1 MAHRAG
7 VLIRPAASADIEAV
21 RDIVSQTWLA
31 SYGPIVGP
39 ANVADMAAVLLSD
52 ISLRRLVADSSA
64 ETPLALLDN
73 VPAATAVA
81 RLEQDCLHVL
91 RLYVLPAFQGR
102 GLGAALL
109 NWLTARQR
117 AGLTVRLEVVAANHA
132 ALRFYAREGFADIG
146 GDREII
152 GGVPFDI
159 RRLERRGG

>member
-1 MAHRAG
+1 MPNRADL
-7 VLIRPAASADIEAV
+7 LIRPATPADIGAV
-21 RDIVSQTWLA
+21 RGIVSQAWLA
-31 SYGPIVGP
+31 SYGPIIGP

-52 ISLRRLVADSSA
+52 ISLRQLIADSSA
-64 ETPLALLDN
+64 ETPLALLED

-81 RLEQDCLHVL
+81 RLEPDCLHVL
-91 RLYVLPAFQGR
+91 RLYVLPAFQGK

-117 AGLTVRLEVVAANHA
+117 AGLTVRLEVVASNHA

>member
-1 MAHRAG
+1 MPNRAG
-7 VLIRPAASADIEAV
+7 VFIRPATAADIDAV
-21 RDIVSQTWLA
+21 RGIVGQTWLA

-52 ISLRRLVADSSA
+52 ISLRQLIADSSS
-64 ETPLALLDN
+64 ETPLALLND

-109 NWLTARQR
+109 DWLTARQR
-117 AGLTVRLEVVAANHA
+117 AGLTVRLEVVASNDA

-146 GDREII
+146 GGREII

-159 RRLERRGG
+159 RRLERHGG